1 MSESLWLLLG
11 IGVVVLALRLAL
23 LLFQKKQEESLPYE
37 KQTVL
42 LTPAEKEFFVVLL
55 EAVSD
60 LYLVFA
66 KVRLSDIVSVPKIE
80 NKRYYHFF
88 NKIQSK
94 HVDFLLCDKETT
106 EPILAIEL
114 DDSSHKKP
122 RRRSRD
128 LLVNAIFKSANLPI
142 LHVPTAQ
149 SYKKEVISAEIRRV
163 FSPEGIPQD
172 S

>member
-11 IGVVVLALRLAL
+11 IGVVVLAFRLAL
-23 LLFQKKQEESLPYE
+23 LFLQKKKGREEILPYKKQEF
-37 KQTVL
+37 L

-60 LYLVFA
+60 SYLVFA
-66 KVRLSDIVSVPKIE
+66 KVRLSDIVSVPKME
-80 NKRYYHFF
+80 NKQYYHFF

-106 EPILAIEL
+106 KPILAIEL
-114 DDSSHKKP
+114 DDSSHEKP

-128 LLVNAIFKSANLPI
+128 SLVNAIFESASLPI
-142 LHVPTAQ
+142 LHIPTAQ
-149 SYKKEVISAEIRRV
+149 SYEIEMLSAEIRGI
-163 FSPEGIPQD
+163 FSTEE
-172 S
+172 SS